1 MFQIIFQDL
10 DCANACKEKADMME
24 SQKIF
29 DIPRGKET
37 CRETSTVQ
45 MVTIIITI
53 TFSFEISY
61 LFIGLLV

>member
-1 MFQIIFQDL
+1 M
-10 DCANACKEKADMME
+10 NACKEKADLME

-29 DIPRGKET
+29 DIPQGKET

-53 TFSFEISY
+53 TFSFEIIY

>member
-1 MFQIIFQDL
+1 M
-10 DCANACKEKADMME
+10 NACKEKADLME

-53 TFSFEISY
+53 TFSFEIIY